1 MITSKPSEAWA
12 ISPMIKKKL
21 KMKLKLS
28 FRNRIAFYYI
38 ISSALLIT
46 LVFIVIYQM
55 VSLSVYEHINDD
67 IQNEVEKH
75 INEIEIDTN
84 NSYLIQVDE
93 WREREHNTMDVNPVF
108 VQFFDANRTL
118 IDKSPNLKMLDL
130 VLSSNENSN
139 QFIDTFLNEKPIRQI
154 QVPLNHHSEEVGYL
168 IVAMSLDDAIMVL
181 SNLRNI
187 MFVAFPLIL
196 ISLFFMARFIVG
208 RSIQPINSI
217 IQTSNRIS
225 TENLS
230 ERIELP
236 HNKDELFILSKNIND
251 LLDRIENAVER
262 EKQFTSDASH
272 ELRTPLAV
280 IKGTLEVL
288 IRKSRTQSEYEEKIK
303 YSILEVDRLNH
314 MVDNLL
320 LLARFENQNLDIKK
334 EPVYLNATILD
345 ALSRFSQKIKE
356 RNIQVKYEFEDEFI
370 IQSDIYLVSII
381 IGNILSNAI
390 KYSSQNSTI
399 FIELKNEN
407 NQILCI
413 IQDHGIGITKEDLD
427 KIYNRFY
434 RSDVSNHP
442 EIKGT
447 GLGLSIVKRL
457 CNLLKIDFLIESSV
471 SNGSTVK
478 LNFSNLL

>member
-1 MITSKPSEAWA
+1 
-12 ISPMIKKKL
+12 
-21 KMKLKLS
+21 MKLKLS

-38 ISSALLIT
+38 MSTAILIT
-46 LVFIVIYQM
+46 LVFLVIYQM
-55 VSLSVYEHINDD
+55 VHFSVYEHINDD

-93 WREREHNTMDVNPVF
+93 WREREHNTVDVNPVF
-108 VQFFDANRTL
+108 VQFFDANYAL
-118 IDKSPNLKMLDL
+118 IDKSPNLKTLDL
-130 VLSSNENSN
+130 VLSSKEQSNE
-139 QFIDTFLNEKPIRQI
+139 FIDTFLNEKPIRQI
-154 QVPLNHHSEEVGYL
+154 QVPFYHQSEVVGYL
-168 IVAMSLDDAIMVL
+168 IVAMSLDDAVMVL

-187 MFVAFPLIL
+187 MLIAFPLIL
-196 ISLFFMARFIVG
+196 VSLFFIARFIVG

-236 HNKDELFILSKNIND
+236 YNKDELFILSKNIND

-288 IRKSRTQSEYEEKIK
+288 IRKPRTQSEYEEKIK
-303 YSILEVDRLNH
+303 YSIVEVDRLNQ

-320 LLARFENQNLDIKK
+320 LLARFENQNLDTKK
-334 EPVYLNATILD
+334 DPLYLNAIILD
-345 ALSRFSQKIKE
+345 ALTRFSQKINEK
-356 RNIQVKYEFEDEFI
+356 NIQVSYHFEDEFSI
-370 IQSDIYLVSII
+370 NSDIYLVSII

-390 KYSSQNSTI
+390 KYSKQDSTV
-399 FIELKNEN
+399 FIKLKREN

-413 IQDHGIGITKEDLD
+413 IQDQGIGINKEDLD

-434 RSDVSNHP
+434 RSEVSNHP

-447 GLGLSIVKRL
+447 GIGLSIVKRL
-457 CNLLKIDFLIESSV
+457 CDLLKIELLIESSL
-471 SNGSTVK
+471 SNGTTVK
-478 LNFSNLL
+478 LNFPSNL

>member
-1 MITSKPSEAWA
+1 
-12 ISPMIKKKL
+12 
-21 KMKLKLS
+21 
-28 FRNRIAFYYI
+28 
-38 ISSALLIT
+38 
-46 LVFIVIYQM
+46 
-55 VSLSVYEHINDD
+55 
-67 IQNEVEKH
+67 
-75 INEIEIDTN
+75 
-84 NSYLIQVDE
+84 
-93 WREREHNTMDVNPVF
+93 
-108 VQFFDANRTL
+108 
-118 IDKSPNLKMLDL
+118 
-130 VLSSNENSN
+130 
-139 QFIDTFLNEKPIRQI
+139 
-154 QVPLNHHSEEVGYL
+154 
-168 IVAMSLDDAIMVL
+168 
-181 SNLRNI
+181 
-187 MFVAFPLIL
+187 
-196 ISLFFMARFIVG
+196 
-208 RSIQPINSI
+208 
-217 IQTSNRIS
+217 
-225 TENLS
+225 
-230 ERIELP
+230 LP

-288 IRKSRTQSEYEEKIK
+288 IRKPRTQSEYEEKIK

-345 ALSRFSQKIKE
+345 ALARFSQKIKE
-356 RNIQVKYEFEDEFI
+356 RNIQINYKFEDEFI
-370 IQSDIYLVSII
+370 IHSDIYLVSMI

-390 KYSSQNSTI
+390 KYSTQNSTI

-407 NQILCI
+407 NQIICV
-413 IQDHGIGITKEDLD
+413 IQDYGIGITKEDLD

-434 RSDVSNHP
+434 RSDVSSHP

-471 SNGSTVK
+471 SKGTTVK